1 MSAQVIKLETERQ
14 KPKTFSEKIAEACGC
29 TPRMV
34 NYILSGGRGNR
45 RVTALT
51 EKVLLAVAL
60 YKDGESSLLGNI
72 KNAVN
77 Q

>member
-1 MSAQVIKLETERQ
+1 
-14 KPKTFSEKIAEACGC
+14 
-29 TPRMV
+29 MV